1 MNQSIRSKLAGIL
14 LTVMLSAFASILYT
28 SFEVNIAFAASCPLS
43 TDSLDSMISS
53 ADNLKD
59 APAKDIQEC
68 QGIISS
74 KTNELSTKCA
84 NEDTNACSDLTKI
97 DQINAKLEG
106 ALVATQAQPG
116 TQEVLETYGI
126 KDITQNLCLTDDDY
140 NNITAV
146 IEEPLDIS
154 TTGDTQ
160 IRNCARN
167 TVCIK
172 RKEGNFDCISF
183 LNGKDGNPIC
193 SSQAASA
200 AKSTPDKVIFTCTP
214 VQVFLAKS
222 GVDMIFTY
230 VNGIYKWGASIIGVI
245 AVLVIVISGIQ
256 ISAAGGDQTAITNA
270 RNRVIQS
277 IIGIVILFLS
287 AIILYTINPTFFT
300 K

>member
-1 MNQSIRSKLAGIL
+1 MKQSIRSKFAGIL

-28 SFEVNIAFAASCPLS
+28 STYTDTALAAACPFDTS
-43 TDSLDSMISS
+43 ASVDDMITQ
-53 ADNLKD
+53 
-59 APAKDIQEC
+59 AKDLTDQET
-68 QGIISS
+68 I
-74 KTNELSTKCA
+74 A
-84 NEDTNACSDLTKI
+84 A
-97 DQINAKLEG
+97 
-106 ALVATQAQPG
+106 ALVAAQAQPG

-154 TTGDTQ
+154 TTGGTQ
-160 IRNCARN
+160 IKNCARN

-172 RKEGNFDCISF
+172 REEGNFDCISF
-183 LNGKDGNPIC
+183 LNGKDGNPVC
-193 SSQAASA
+193 SAEAA
-200 AKSTPDKVIFTCTP
+200 AKAAKDKDNIIFTCTP
-214 VQVFLAKS
+214 VQVFLSKS
-222 GVDMIFTY
+222 GVDMIFAY
-230 VNGIYKWGASIIGVI
+230 ISGIYKWGASIIGVI

-270 RNRVIQS
+270 RNRVVQS